1 MNPPLVQIIDDD
13 ADSRLALRA
22 ALKKGGFAFLESQ
35 DGESGVQ
42 SATEQSP
49 DLIILDIMMPRI
61 NGYEVLRQLRE
72 QEATRRT
79 PVLIISALGSLQE
92 KIFALESGADGLLA
106 KPFDRQQLVTEVE
119 ELLGCPF
126 SAACNTIRQRRG
138 DELVYYHY
146 TDLLTGVPNR
156 SRLIRDIRQSRSPG
170 LMLVDIDGFK
180 DIVYFYGHH
189 IGDACLKEVV
199 SRLKEILNAESYAHY
214 RIGADTFAV
223 LIPECQGREEMVMVM
238 DTVERAWRQ
247 TPSLSCRGQQ
257 IPVWVTTGGSVGEK
271 RADYELL
278 NSAEKALKTAKKTGK
293 NTLLFDEAKAEFRS
307 YEQNIHW
314 ANRISEAIAQHR
326 IVSYFQPIVNN
337 TNGEVEKY
345 ECLVRLIEA
354 DGRVIPPGDFLEV
367 SKHTH
372 HYAAITGG
380 MVAEALR
387 QVAQNDAIH
396 FTINLSA
403 RDMIDPEISHM
414 IYEQLENFH
423 ACERVMFELLE
434 SEGVENY
441 DAVYVFIERVKGYG
455 CRIAIDDFGAGYS
468 NFIHMIRLNVDVIK
482 IDGSLIRDLDSDANA
497 RVVVETIVSF
507 ARRMGVRTVAEF
519 VHSET
524 IHRIVKEL
532 GIDYSQ
538 GFYLGKPKERV

>member
-1 MNPPLVQIIDDD
+1 MSTQLVQIIDDD
-13 ADSRLALRA
+13 ADSRLALCA
-22 ALKKGGFAFLESQ
+22 ALRKGGFTFLESQ
-35 DGESGVQ
+35 DGESGIRL
-42 SATEQSP
+42 ATERSP
-49 DLIILDIMMPRI
+49 DLIILDIMMPKI

-72 QEATRRT
+72 RETTRRT
-79 PVLIISALGSLQE
+79 PVLIISALGSMEE

-106 KPFDRQQLVTEVE
+106 KPFDREQLVTEVE

-146 TDLLTGVPNR
+146 TDVLTGVPNR
-156 SRLIRDIRQSRSPG
+156 SQLIRDIRESRSPG
-170 LMLVDIDGFK
+170 LVLADIDGFK
-180 DIVYFYGHH
+180 DIVYFYGHR
-189 IGDACLKEVV
+189 IGDACLRAFVA
-199 SRLKEILNAESYAHY
+199 RLKEVLDADGYGHY

-223 LIPECQGREEMVMVM
+223 LIPECQGREEMVMAM
-238 DTVERAWRQ
+238 DTIERAWRQ
-247 TPSLSCRGQQ
+247 TPSLTCCGQQ
-257 IPVWVTTGGSVGEK
+257 IPVWVTTGGSVGGE
-271 RADYELL
+271 RGNHELL
-278 NSAEKALKTAKKTGK
+278 SSAEKALKTAKKTGK
-293 NTLLFDEAKAEFRS
+293 STLLFDEAKAEFHS

-314 ANRISEAIAQHR
+314 ANRISKAIAQQR

-337 TNGEVEKY
+337 ANGRVEKY
-345 ECLVRLIEA
+345 ECLVRLIEQ
-354 DGRVIPPGDFLEV
+354 DGRVVPPGDFLEV
-367 SKHTH
+367 SKRTH
-372 HYAAITGG
+372 HYAAITSG

-403 RDMIDPEISHM
+403 RDMIDPDISDM
-414 IYEQLENFH
+414 ICEQLESSK
-423 ACERVMFELLE
+423 ACDRVMFELLE

-441 DAVYVFIERVKGYG
+441 DAVYAFIERVKGYG

-482 IDGSLIRDLDSDANA
+482 IDGSLIRDLDHDDNA

-507 ARRMGVRTVAEF
+507 AKRMGVQTVAEF
-519 VHSET
+519 VHSES

-532 GIDYSQ
+532 GVDYSQ
-538 GFYLGKPKERV
+538 GFYLGKPKESV